1 MAVVPLPFEM
11 KKFARVSTLMARW
24 ECSVDL
30 VRELA
35 SKGVIKLWHPEGKEG
50 ARGMRVDVASVLE
63 AERRGYLPCSVLVE
77 EDP

>member
-1 MAVVPLPFEM
+1 MGVIPLPFEL

-50 ARGMRVDVASVLE
+50 TRGLRVDVASVLE
-63 AERRGYLPCSVLVE
+63 AENKGYISCSVLIE
-77 EDP
+77 ED